1 MHGVDFKTADYEQA
15 YKVPAHYFADT
26 IIDLLSEGGKKAYNI
41 KKEFKPVM
49 SKENYLKLL
58 DDLNKTTIYKKENEV
73 L

>member
-1 MHGVDFKTADYEQA
+1 MPTKKNGQGKQQPYI
-15 YKVPAHYFADT
+15 PAGNCDRSGEYT
-26 IIDLLSEGGKKAYNI
+26 NENNSTKQIDNI